1 MKSLK
6 EVSVEDI
13 LGFENEVNDAKAKGI
28 HGTKTWVLAIL
39 RQNPD
44 GITAKMVSE
53 IVGISER
60 RSRDILD
67 ELVMK
72 REAYF
77 REVQGVKIYYPNGK
91 LIHKYLQE
99 SREFGN
105 QIFRLSFHEGKKE
118 PILQIQERKF
128 SLLDGE
134 RVEGSIFVELENVE
148 PLVEFILEMLDKYNT
163 FEFNRK
169 RR

>member
-6 EVSVEDI
+6 EISVEDI
-13 LGFENEVNDAKAKGI
+13 LGLDEVIDDAKAKGI
-28 HGTKTWVLAIL
+28 HGTKTWVLTLL

-44 GITAKMVSE
+44 GITAKEVAE
-53 IVGISER
+53 FVGISDR
-60 RSRDILD
+60 RARDILE

-72 REAYF
+72 REAYS
-77 REVQGVKIYYPNGK
+77 REIQGIKIYYPNGK

-105 QIFRLSFHEGKKE
+105 QIFRLSFHEGKKG

-128 SLLDGE
+128 SLLEGE
-134 RVEGSIFVELENVE
+134 KVEGSIFVEFENIE
-148 PLVEFILEMLDKYNT
+148 PFVKFILEMLDR
-163 FEFNRK
+163 FNNFSNEN

>member
-6 EVSVEDI
+6 EISVEDI
-13 LGFENEVNDAKAKGI
+13 LGLDEVIDDAKAKGI
-28 HGTKTWVLAIL
+28 HGTKTWVLTLL

-44 GITAKMVSE
+44 GITAKEVAE
-53 IVGISER
+53 FVGISDR
-60 RSRDILD
+60 RARDILD

-72 REAYF
+72 REAYS
-77 REVQGVKIYYPNGK
+77 REIQGIKIYYPNGK

-105 QIFRLSFHEGKKE
+105 QIFRLSFHEGKKG

-128 SLLDGE
+128 SLLEGE
-134 RVEGSIFVELENVE
+134 KVEGSIFVEFENIE
-148 PLVEFILEMLDKYNT
+148 PFVEFILEMLDR
-163 FEFNRK
+163 FNNFSNET

>member
-6 EVSVEDI
+6 EISVEDI
-13 LGFENEVNDAKAKGI
+13 LGLDEVIDYAKAKGI
-28 HGTKTWVLAIL
+28 HGTKTWVLTLL

-44 GITAKMVSE
+44 GITAKEVAE
-53 IVGISER
+53 FVGISDR
-60 RSRDILD
+60 RARDILD

-72 REAYF
+72 REAYS
-77 REVQGVKIYYPNGK
+77 REIQGIKIYYPNGK

-105 QIFRLSFHEGKKE
+105 QIFRLSFHEGKKG

-128 SLLDGE
+128 SLLEGE
-134 RVEGSIFVELENVE
+134 KVEGSIFVEFENIE
-148 PLVEFILEMLDKYNT
+148 PFVEFILEML
-163 FEFNRK
+163 ERFNNFSNEN